1 MQFTSGDLHPAMAS
15 RPLTVLTDAAA
26 RRGRGRVFCS
36 IVLSLVRSNE
46 RKKIMNNPFGV
57 AIVASAVLLTACA
70 SPISKQAQH
79 QINAPINCSKAEQDI
94 AILENEKKSVA
105 AQAAAG
111 VSSILPIGLVA
122 GLIKGTAKDKAK
134 VATGEYN
141 NQIKT
146 KISQIKA
153 ECGVK

>member
-1 MQFTSGDLHPAMAS
+1 
-15 RPLTVLTDAAA
+15 
-26 RRGRGRVFCS
+26 
-36 IVLSLVRSNE
+36 
-46 RKKIMNNPFGV
+46 
-57 AIVASAVLLTACA
+57 
-70 SPISKQAQH
+70 
-79 QINAPINCSKAEQDI
+79 
-94 AILENEKKSVA
+94 LENEKKSVA

-122 GLIKGTAKDKAK
+122 GLKKGTPKDKAK

>member
-1 MQFTSGDLHPAMAS
+1 
-15 RPLTVLTDAAA
+15 
-26 RRGRGRVFCS
+26 
-36 IVLSLVRSNE
+36 
-46 RKKIMNNPFGV
+46 
-57 AIVASAVLLTACA
+57 
-70 SPISKQAQH
+70 
-79 QINAPINCSKAEQDI
+79 
-94 AILENEKKSVA
+94 LENEKKSVA

-122 GLIKGTAKDKAK
+122 GLIKGAAKDKAK

>member
-1 MQFTSGDLHPAMAS
+1 MAS

-26 RRGRGRVFCS
+26 RCGRGRVFCS

-46 RKKIMNNPFGV
+46 RKKNHEQSIWRRNRCFGRFV
-57 AIVASAVLLTACA
+57 DSLRVSHIL
-70 SPISKQAQH
+70 QAKH
-79 QINAPINCSKAEQDI
+79 QINAPINCCGAEQYI

>member
-1 MQFTSGDLHPAMAS
+1 MKG
-15 RPLTVLTDAAA
+15 
-26 RRGRGRVFCS
+26 
-36 IVLSLVRSNE
+36 
-46 RKKIMNNPFGV
+46 KKIINNPFGV

-70 SPISKQAQH
+70 SPISKQAKH

-146 KISQIKA
+146 KILQIKA